1 MHDSVSSLP
10 PLEPPPLRPAGT
22 EVAEAEQG
30 KRPWEMSKSAYLNWA
45 VEQMIARARD
55 SDRGE
60 ARIADGEAGPSA
72 DVGPVA
78 RTVEAAHKVATV
90 DGLKAALAGIS
101 GRGVDAAEGHEDS
114 MDTR

>member
-1 MHDSVSSLP
+1 
-10 PLEPPPLRPAGT
+10 
-22 EVAEAEQG
+22 
-30 KRPWEMSKSAYLNWA
+30 MSKSAYLNWA

-101 GRGVDAAEGHEDS
+101 GRGVDAGEGHEDS